1 MKYLGGQTRCIM
13 GDVKIPNIKRLA
25 STAARKTLRLRKLD
39 FHIVKNIR
47 IKIYTKEKKAGEENF
62 EEVIHYHIQARA
74 KKSSQFTGDHQVRSV
89 TLECIMC

>member
-13 GDVKIPNIKRLA
+13 GDVKMPNIKRLA

-74 KKSSQFTGDHQVRSV
+74 KKSLQFTDDHQVRSV

>member
-13 GDVKIPNIKRLA
+13 GDVKMPNIKRLA

-62 EEVIHYHIQARA
+62 EEVIHYHIHARA
-74 KKSSQFTGDHQVRSV
+74 KKSLQFTGDHQVRSV

>member
-13 GDVKIPNIKRLA
+13 RDVKMLNIKRLA

>member
-13 GDVKIPNIKRLA
+13 GDVKMPNIKRLA
-25 STAARKTLRLRKLD
+25 SIALRKTLRLRKLD
-39 FHIVKNIR
+39 FHIGKNIR